1 MKNDVSADQL
11 WLTGLLLSKAVAT
24 ALVKQNILKK
34 DDILNEL
41 ASIKADENI
50 ILSNAIKDAEAAIQ
64 GIITGSTPQDQ

>member
-50 ILSNAIKDAEAAIQ
+50 ILSNAIKDAKAAIQ
-64 GIITGSTPQDQ
+64 GIVTGSTPQDQ